1 MMNLKPLSVIK
12 KRKVKTMPPHF
23 SKIEINE
30 YDLLDHKMENWIVS
44 KLNGRYSISK
54 EPLVKDNILK
64 SLIFIG
70 FEEHQESTFFTL
82 GCPYYRRTK

>member
-1 MMNLKPLSVIK
+1 MNIKPLSVIK

-30 YDLLDHKMENWIVS
+30 YDLFDFKVENWIIN
-44 KLNGRYSISK
+44 KLNGRYSIIREPFIK
-54 EPLVKDNILK
+54 ENSLK
-64 SLIFIG
+64 SSMFLG
-70 FEEHQESTFFTL
+70 FEEHHELTYFTL